1 MVRWLIQLST
11 RLHFIVA
18 IIAAVV
24 LVVGITQLR
33 TMPVD
38 VFPEFNPPLVEVQ
51 TEALG
56 LSASEVESLIT
67 VPMEADLLNGVAWL
81 DQIYSES
88 VAGLASILMVF
99 EPGTDPIRARQM
111 VQERLTQAHALPNVS
126 KPPVMLQPLSSNS
139 RVMMVGLTSDDLS
152 MIELGVL
159 ARWNIKPRLMGVP
172 GVANVAVWGHRE
184 RQLQVQVD
192 PAELNAQG
200 VSLFD
205 VVETAGEALWVSPL
219 TYLESSKPGTGGWI
233 DTPNQRL
240 GIRHLLPI
248 ASPEDLGKVAIV
260 NKPELTLADVSTVV
274 EDHQPLIGEAIVNG
288 APGLLMVIEKF
299 PSANTLEVTDALE
312 STLNDMRLGLPGVTI
327 DTSVFRPANYID
339 AMIGNLSTSL
349 LVGLALALIVLFLFL
364 WNWRT
369 AIVALVTIPLSLI
382 AAGLV
387 LYWRGATLNAMTI
400 AGLVMALGVII
411 DDVVIDVEN
420 IARRMREARANGT
433 EASLVNAIR
442 SGSLE
447 MRGSIIYAT
456 LILLLI
462 AMPAF
467 FIQGLT
473 GLFFQPLVVSYV
485 VAILTSLVVA
495 LLITPG
501 LTLFLMYKGST
512 SSTDSPL
519 NRAFQGVYGALAGL
533 ISGRGAIAA
542 LVLAGV
548 LIVVGLAMLPFLSPS
563 FVPNFKQS
571 SLRIQWDA
579 APGTSHTAMVR
590 TIQQASADLEA
601 LSGVSAVS
609 AHVGRAETG
618 DQKVGI
624 NSAELWVNLD
634 SSANYDQTVAEIRDV
649 TNSFPGVFRN
659 VGSYMP
665 DRTGQA
671 LLGPAADLVVR
682 IYGVDL
688 DVINDTTKKIAE
700 TIATVNGVADARPD
714 EQILEPQVEIEVNL
728 DAADQFGLKPGD
740 VRRQAT
746 TLLSGLQVGS
756 LFEEQKVFDVVVWS
770 KPELRD
776 NLSDVHNMLIDT
788 PDGGQVRLGEV
799 ATVTIVPTPIIIK
812 RDAVSRYM
820 DIAVTLAGR
829 SAEAVTADIKDSL
842 QTVEFPLEYRAEV
855 LGESLAQ
862 QTSRQRTLV
871 LLVAA
876 LIGIYLLI
884 QAAFGGWRLA
894 LAVMLAMVAALSGGL
909 VGAVLTGGL
918 TLGALFGLMAILGI
932 AVRNSL
938 VTLHHTQGLERA
950 GLEFGPD
957 LVTRAAKERAGVI
970 LTTAL
975 VTAVA
980 ILPLILWGNI
990 AGQELLNTLAIVLLC
1005 GLVTTTVVNL
1015 LVIPALYAQ
1024 FHPEPDSED
1033 LYLTDQV
1040 VMGAAD

>member
-1 MVRWLIQLST
+1 MVRWFIHLST
-11 RLHFIVA
+11 RLRFLIAIVA
-18 IIAAVV
+18 VVV
-24 LVVGITQLR
+24 LAVGFTQLR

-38 VFPEFNPPLVEVQ
+38 LFPEFNPPLVEVQ

-88 VAGLASILMVF
+88 VTGLSSILMVF
-99 EPGTDPIRARQM
+99 EPGTDAIQARQM

-139 RVMMVGLTSDDLS
+139 RVMMVGLSSEELS

-192 PAELNAQG
+192 PTELSSAG
-200 VSLFD
+200 VKLSEI
-205 VVETAGEALWVSPL
+205 VETAGEALWVSPL

-248 ASPEDLGKVAIV
+248 ASPEDLGKVTIV
-260 NKPELTLADVSTVV
+260 NHPDLLLGDVTTVV

-299 PSANTLEVTDALE
+299 PAANTLEVTEALE
-312 STLNDMRLGLPGVTI
+312 SVLDDMRLGLPGVTI
-327 DTSVFRPANYID
+327 DTSLFRPANYIE
-339 AMIGNLSTSL
+339 AMIDNLSTSL

-369 AIVALVTIPLSLI
+369 SIVALVTIPLSLI

-387 LYWRGATLNAMTI
+387 LYWRGATLNVMTI

-411 DDVVIDVEN
+411 DDVVIDLEN
-420 IARRMREARANGT
+420 ITRHLRQARANGS
-433 EASLVNAIR
+433 EASITSAIR
-442 SGSLE
+442 SAALE

-456 LILLLI
+456 LILLLVVL
-462 AMPAF
+462 PVF
-467 FIQGLT
+467 FIQGIT
-473 GLFFQPLVVSYV
+473 GLFFQPLVVSYTI
-485 VAILTSLVVA
+485 AILTSLVVA
-495 LLITPG
+495 LLVTPG
-501 LTLFLMYKGST
+501 LTLLLMYKGDASAAA
-512 SSTDSPL
+512 SPL
-519 NRAFQGVYGALAGL
+519 NRTFQSVYGALAGL
-533 ISGRGAIAA
+533 HSKGGAAA
-542 LVLAGV
+542 SLILVAIL
-548 LIVVGLAMLPFLSPS
+548 LVVGLVALPFLTPS
-563 FVPNFKQS
+563 LVPSLKQT
-571 SLRIQWDA
+571 SLRINWDA

-590 TIQQASADLEA
+590 TIQQVSTELEA
-601 LSGVSAVS
+601 LSGVSSVN

-634 SSANYDQTVAEIRDV
+634 SSTNYDQTVADIRAV
-649 TNSFPGVFRN
+649 TDSFPGVFRN
-659 VGSYMP
+659 VETYMP

-671 LLGPAADLVVR
+671 LLGAAADIVVR
-682 IYGVDL
+682 VYGVDL
-688 DVINDTTKKIAE
+688 DAINAKAVEIAE
-700 TIATVNGVADARPD
+700 KISVINGVAEA
-714 EQILEPQVEIEVNL
+714 QTEPQIQEPQLEIAVDL
-728 DAADQFGLKPGD
+728 TAAERVGLKPGD

-756 LFEEQKVFDVVVWS
+756 LFEEQKVFDVVVWG
-770 KPELRD
+770 KPELRAD
-776 NLSDVHNMLIDT
+776 LSGIHNLPIDT
-788 PDGGQVRLGEV
+788 PSGEQVRLGEV
-799 ATVTIVPTPIIIK
+799 AKVTIVPTHIKIK
-812 RDAVSRYM
+812 RDAVSRYV
-820 DIAVTLAGR
+820 DIAVTLNGR
-829 SAEAVTADIKDSL
+829 NAAAVTADIKESL
-842 QTVEFPLEYRAEV
+842 RTVEFPLEFRAEV

-862 QTSRQRTLV
+862 QASRQRTWV
-871 LLVAA
+871 LLVTS

-894 LAVMLAMVAALSGGL
+894 FALMVAIVAALSGGV
-909 VGAVLTGGL
+909 VGAALTGGL

-938 VTLHHTQGLERA
+938 VTLHYAQRLEWGGMA
-950 GLEFGPD
+950 FGPE
-957 LVTRAAKERAGVI
+957 LVTKAIKERAGVL

-975 VTAVA
+975 VTAAAV
-980 ILPLILWGNI
+980 LPLILFGSI
-990 AGQELLNTLAIVLLC
+990 AGQELLHTMAIVLLC
-1005 GLVTTTVVNL
+1005 GLVTTTLVNL
-1015 LVIPALYAQ
+1015 LVIPGLYAR
-1024 FHPEPDSED
+1024 FRPAPDEED
-1033 LYLTDQV
+1033 TYLVEQV
-1040 VMGAAD
+1040 AMGAAD